1 MKQEVCAEDQLKY
14 VTKGWVTQETQRAF
28 TDVYWR
34 KSTYLKILSGLI
46 LLLVLC
52 GAWFLTD
59 GDWFSLVVDI
69 VLIAALIAAFSFSRR
84 RAVRVYDYRH
94 ASGSEPEDAAYMTG
108 YADTFVY
115 TENQS
120 RHTCARVPYEDI
132 RYVYETGK
140 YLFLLTRDAAFIETF
155 FDQLS
160 TEDQKG
166 LLAFLKQKGVKK
178 KW

>member
-1 MKQEVCAEDQLKY
+1 MKQEVCTEDQLNY
-14 VTKGWVTQETQRAF
+14 VTRGRVTQETQRAF

-34 KSTYLKILSGLI
+34 KSTYLKVLTVLI
-46 LLLVLC
+46 LVLVLC

-59 GDWFSLVVDI
+59 GDWFSLIVDI
-69 VLIAALIAAFSFSRR
+69 LLIAALIAAFSFSRR

-94 ASGSEPEDAAYMTG
+94 ASGGTTEDADYMTG

-120 RHTCARVPYEDI
+120 RHTCARVPYEEI
-132 RYVYETGK
+132 RYVYETGR
-140 YLFLLTRDAAFIETF
+140 YLFLLTTNAAFIETF

-160 TEDQKG
+160 KEDQRG